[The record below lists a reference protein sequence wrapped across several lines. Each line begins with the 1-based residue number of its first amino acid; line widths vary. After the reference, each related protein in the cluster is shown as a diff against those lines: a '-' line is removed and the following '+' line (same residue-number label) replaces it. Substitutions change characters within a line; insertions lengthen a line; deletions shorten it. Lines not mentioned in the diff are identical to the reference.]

1 MSNLFYK
8 VEGNGLPLLLI
19 HGFTGSNKSFDIV
32 SKYMQQYF
40 KVVRIDLV
48 GHGKSMTYNE
58 SDYSFE
64 NSINS
69 IISIINKLKFRKV
82 NILGYSLGGRIAM
95 HIASNFQKKI
105 NNLILCSASYGLEN
119 PEEKKK
125 RINSDQKLISLL
137 EEKGIKDFVN
147 YWESI
152 SLWESENKLPLEK
165 RTKHKKIRLENNP
178 LGLAMNLKNQGQGKQ
193 NNLLPELQKI
203 DTKTLILYGSNDE
216 KYKRI
221 SKKLSNS
228 IRKSK
233 TIMVPESGHNI
244 ILENPI
250 FVSREVKDFILG
262 ETNDN

>member
-1 MSNLFYK
+1 M
-8 VEGNGLPLLLI
+8 PLLLI

-95 HIASNFQKKI
+95 HIASTFQKKI

-125 RINSDQKLISLL
+125 SIKITSLQRATSEAFCRL
-137 EEKGIKDFVN
+137 SFFDF
-147 YWESI
+147 
-152 SLWESENKLPLEK
+152 LL
-165 RTKHKKIRLENNP
+165 RTCNR
-178 LGLAMNLKNQGQGKQ
+178 
-193 NNLLPELQKI
+193 
-203 DTKTLILYGSNDE
+203 
-216 KYKRI
+216 
-221 SKKLSNS
+221 
-228 IRKSK
+228 
-233 TIMVPESGHNI
+233 
-244 ILENPI
+244 
-250 FVSREVKDFILG
+250 
-262 ETNDN
+262 